1 LADTLPLLDAAT
13 LCAAVAGTAGC
24 TRCEALRCA
33 GWESITAPLGPP
45 LLEAVGTLRDPA
57 IEEPTLAEHHPAGT
71 GYWHAQAPIALAH
84 FPFNRC
90 SVWRCP
96 QCRRGFLQYTEAGGY
111 YVDHRIRMI
120 DPTLITD

>member
-1 LADTLPLLDAAT
+1 MADTLPLLDAAS
-13 LCAAVAGTAGC
+13 LRAAVAGTGGC
-24 TRCEALRCA
+24 PHCESLRCA

-45 LLEAVGTLRDPA
+45 RLEAVGTLRDPA

-90 SVWRCP
+90 SVWRCA

-120 DPTLITD
+120 DPALISD